1 MLIDNKNIMLIL
13 LTFQDDGAVFLWS
26 WLMEATMYGYSLL
39 RLSLYVVIAIVTCSA
54 VGLFTYA
61 VVSMLGN

>member
-1 MLIDNKNIMLIL
+1 
-13 LTFQDDGAVFLWS
+13 
-26 WLMEATMYGYSLL
+26 MYGYSLL

-61 VVSMLGN
+61 VVSMLSN

>member
-1 MLIDNKNIMLIL
+1 
-13 LTFQDDGAVFLWS
+13 
-26 WLMEATMYGYSLL
+26 MYGYSLL
-39 RLSLYVVIAIVTCSA
+39 RLSLYVVIAIVACSA

>member
-1 MLIDNKNIMLIL
+1 
-13 LTFQDDGAVFLWS
+13 
-26 WLMEATMYGYSLL
+26 MYGYSLL

-54 VGLFTYA
+54 VGLFTYT